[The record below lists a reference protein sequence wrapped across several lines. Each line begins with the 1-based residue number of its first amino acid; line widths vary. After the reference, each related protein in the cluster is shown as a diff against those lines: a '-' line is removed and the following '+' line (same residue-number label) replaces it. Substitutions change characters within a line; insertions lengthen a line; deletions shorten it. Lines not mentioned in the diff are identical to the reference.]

1 MSTTTTSKIL
11 EGCTRYRI
19 KEKIGS
25 GGMATV
31 YIAEDTMLQRDVA
44 LKIMHEHLL
53 SSPDTVKRFTNEAH
67 AVASLS
73 HENII
78 KVFDYGEIE
87 TRPFLVMEYIRGSTL
102 ISLIDRNGAL
112 PNLAAIEIAR
122 QILSGLSAA
131 HEKGIFHRDV
141 KPDNIMIDH
150 DGTVKIMDFGIAYV
164 VNSESLTLT
173 GSFIGSPRFISPEQA
188 KGEHLSGTTDIFSLG
203 VLLYF
208 SITGVL
214 PFNADVPAA
223 VVHSI
228 IHDTPDPACV
238 RNRKTLFWISGFID
252 ACLIK
257 SPRDRPDALAAL
269 ALIEKEMLLHGLTTS
284 KALLCEYISDPTQY
298 HESEEKKLYEH
309 YRRKAH
315 EAVKNRQI
323 ARTVKSLEQARSFGP
338 LQPEDE
344 RAIRN
349 YNVRR
354 TVKKVAAITA
364 AATLCVTAMLL
375 LIVRLAPLREG
386 TDPPAPPVT
395 DESRI
400 LDSIAVES
408 PMPVPE
414 TPVNAQQ
421 VLKGSPSRNPQKSN
435 KRQVDTI
442 HAAPPSSTVAA
453 PAWLSIRTNPP
464 WSKVFIDD
472 IERGTTPSK
481 TVYTVKAGP
490 HEVKIIK
497 DGFTA
502 HHASYAPSGNET
514 LEVRV
519 MLNPLSQQNQ

>member
-11 EGCTRYRI
+11 EGLTRYRI

-31 YIAEDTMLQRDVA
+31 YIAEDHVLKRDVA

-87 TRPFLVMEYIRGSTL
+87 TRPFLVMEHIRGSTL
-102 ISLIDRNGAL
+102 ISLIDQNGGL
-112 PNLAAIEIAR
+112 TNLTAIEIAR

-131 HEKGIFHRDV
+131 HKKGIFHRDV
-141 KPDNIMIDH
+141 KPDNIMIDY

-188 KGEHLSGTTDIFSLG
+188 KGERFSGTTDIFSLG
-203 VLLYF
+203 VVLYMA
-208 SITGVL
+208 ITGEL

-223 VVHSI
+223 VVHAI
-228 IHDTPDPACV
+228 IHDTPDPACA
-238 RNRKTLFWISGFID
+238 RNKKTLFWISNFID
-252 ACLIK
+252 TCLTK

-269 ALIEKEMLLHGLTTS
+269 ALIEKEMLLHGLSTS
-284 KALLCEYISDPTQY
+284 KTLVCEYVGDPTQY
-298 HESEEKKLYEH
+298 RASEEKTLYEH
-309 YRRKAH
+309 YRFTAR
-315 EAVKNRQI
+315 EAIKNRQI
-323 ARTVKSLEQARSFGP
+323 AGAVKAFEQARSFGS

-344 RAIRN
+344 SAIRH
-349 YNVRR
+349 YRVRR
-354 TVKKVAAITA
+354 SVKKISAIIA
-364 AATLCVTAMLL
+364 VVTLCVTAILVL
-375 LIVRLAPLREG
+375 VVRLAPLREG
-386 TDPPAPPVT
+386 RSHVT
-395 DESRI
+395 
-400 LDSIAVES
+400 
-408 PMPVPE
+408 
-414 TPVNAQQ
+414 
-421 VLKGSPSRNPQKSN
+421 
-435 KRQVDTI
+435 
-442 HAAPPSSTVAA
+442 PSSTVEYQTPDSIAAKPTIPFPESPVTAQKVSKGERSRNLQKSRMQVDAIHAALQSSPIAA

-464 WSKVFIDD
+464 WSKVLIDD

-481 TVYTVKAGP
+481 TVYAVKSGP
-490 HEVKIIK
+490 HEVRIIK
-497 DGFTA
+497 DGYTV
-502 HHASYAPSGNET
+502 HYASYAPSDNET

-519 MLNPLSQQNQ
+519 MLNPLSQPNQ